1 MAKKVKEIENECSKN
16 ELGGDAELFDIST
29 YLELEALALAWTIRN
44 RQHHLNGVGESDAS
58 SENFPAPFGLP
69 DPTRGAT
76 HFHRH
81 DEMPPWAATQ
91 EPTALIGCYLFY
103 DLRPCEGKSRIELFS
118 AGDYNQA

>member
-1 MAKKVKEIENECSKN
+1 MAKNVRKLEIKSCQNN
-16 ELGGDAELFDIST
+16 IGRDAELFDIST

-44 RQHHLNGVGESDAS
+44 RQLHLTGKREPDAKGGIL
-58 SENFPAPFGLP
+58 PAPFGLP

-103 DLRPCEGKSRIELFS
+103 DLRSCDDKSRSGLIFT
-118 AGDYNQA
+118 GHRKP

>member
-1 MAKKVKEIENECSKN
+1 MAKSIRKIDKKSQIIER
-16 ELGGDAELFDIST
+16 GGDAELFDIST

-44 RQHHLNGVGESDAS
+44 RQLHLNGEGNQNADCGVLL
-58 SENFPAPFGLP
+58 APFNLP

-81 DEMPPWAATQ
+81 DQSPPWAATR

-103 DLRPCEGKSRIELFS
+103 DLRTRADERREGLIFSR
-118 AGDYNQA
+118 